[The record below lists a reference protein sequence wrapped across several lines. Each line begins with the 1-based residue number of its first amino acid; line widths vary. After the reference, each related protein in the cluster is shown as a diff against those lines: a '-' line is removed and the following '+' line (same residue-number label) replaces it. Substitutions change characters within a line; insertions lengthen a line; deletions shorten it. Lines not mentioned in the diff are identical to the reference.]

1 MVRRRT
7 VYYIVCWRLFVVI
20 QGVQQ
25 GIQQGEMKRARET
38 ALNLHDMGMNVD
50 FIAKAVDVSV
60 DRVKQWLGLISA

>member
-1 MVRRRT
+1 
-7 VYYIVCWRLFVVI
+7 
-20 QGVQQ
+20 
-25 GIQQGEMKRARET
+25 MKRARET